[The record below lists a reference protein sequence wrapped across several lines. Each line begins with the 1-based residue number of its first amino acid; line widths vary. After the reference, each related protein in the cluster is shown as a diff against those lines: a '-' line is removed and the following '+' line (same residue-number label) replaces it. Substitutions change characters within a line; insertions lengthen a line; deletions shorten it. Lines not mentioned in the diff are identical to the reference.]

1 MKEYSNP
8 NLHFCVVRA
17 ESAQS
22 AGKLIASHI
31 QQEFAG
37 YDNYYTIGGIAS
49 EDGSD
54 DLVCYDDP
62 WSPFPL
68 TTLDDIGVPKEGT
81 YFARV
86 IKWVRKSLPT
96 PEKLQSGADM
106 PLVNPNMFFECG
118 LTTRGDVRNESPG
131 EEQKQRDIAF
141 LKMSL

>member
-1 MKEYSNP
+1 MTEYSNP

-22 AGKLIASHI
+22 AGKIIASHI
-31 QQEFAG
+31 QQEFRG

-54 DLVCYDDP
+54 DLVCYHDTM
-62 WSPFPL
+62 SPFPL

-96 PEKLQSGADM
+96 PADI
-106 PLVNPNMFFECG
+106 PLVNPNMFFEFG
-118 LTTRGDVRNESPG
+118 LTTIGDVRNESPG
-131 EEQKQRDIAF
+131 EEQGQRYIVF
-141 LKMSL
+141 LNMHL

>member
-1 MKEYSNP
+1 MTEYSNP

-22 AGKLIASHI
+22 AGKIIDSHI

-37 YDNYYTIGGIAS
+37 YDNYYSIGGIAS

-54 DLVCYDDP
+54 DLVCYHDTM
-62 WSPFPL
+62 SPFPL

-96 PEKLQSGADM
+96 PEKLQSGADIS
-106 PLVNPNMFFECG
+106 LLNPNMFFEFG
-118 LTTRGDVRNESPG
+118 LTTIGDVRNESPG
-131 EEQKQRDIAF
+131 EEQGQRYIACVN
-141 LKMSL
+141 MCV